1 LALYAAAQVII
12 SPIAGVLSDKI
23 STRQLP
29 FLVGLLALFGATLL
43 LSVGQTIPVLA
54 IARMLQGTSAA
65 IVWTVGLTICLETVG
80 PANLGTTI
88 GSIFSFISAGTLA
101 APVLGGVLYKKT
113 GYVGVF
119 GLGASFLVVDF
130 GLRLMVI
137 EKKIAVQY
145 KDHPEHCDSNSDT
158 SSIASKNSDAEAGDD
173 AADSA
178 PGEDSPLLGISS
190 SNHYRITT
198 KLPRLLASMPVLAC
212 VTDSSLLVSFLTA
225 FMQALLLAAFD
236 STIPTFARDAYGFD
250 SLKDGLL
257 FIPLGVAD
265 LVVGPLAGWATDR
278 LGVKPV
284 TTFGFVLLTPVL
296 VLLRLPQPGGVKQVV
311 LYGCLIAL
319 AGAGSSIISSG
330 SIVESGAVVEKYY
343 KANKE
348 FFGHKEPYAQLYGI
362 NAMMFSGGL
371 TLGPLIAGGLKDSI
385 GYGNMN
391 AVLGAVCGVTAV
403 LCYVFLGGRPRWLQ
417 RKL

>member
-1 LALYAAAQVII
+1 
-12 SPIAGVLSDKI
+12 
-23 STRQLP
+23 
-29 FLVGLLALFGATLL
+29 
-43 LSVGQTIPVLA
+43 
-54 IARMLQGTSAA
+54 
-65 IVWTVGLTICLETVG
+65 
-80 PANLGTTI
+80 
-88 GSIFSFISAGTLA
+88 
-101 APVLGGVLYKKT
+101 
-113 GYVGVF
+113 
-119 GLGASFLVVDF
+119 
-130 GLRLMVI
+130 
-137 EKKIAVQY
+137 
-145 KDHPEHCDSNSDT
+145 
-158 SSIASKNSDAEAGDD
+158 
-173 AADSA
+173 
-178 PGEDSPLLGISS
+178 
-190 SNHYRITT
+190 
-198 KLPRLLASMPVLAC
+198 
-212 VTDSSLLVSFLTA
+212 
-225 FMQALLLAAFD
+225 MQALLLAAFD

-296 VLLRLPQPGGVKQVV
+296 ILLRLPQAGGVKQLV

-343 KANKE
+343 TANKE

-371 TLGPLIAGGLKDSI
+371 TLGPLIAGGLKDRI

-391 AVLGAVCGVTAV
+391 AVLGVVCGITAV
-403 LCYVFLGGRPRWLQ
+403 LCYLFLGGRPAWLKK
-417 RKL
+417 RL